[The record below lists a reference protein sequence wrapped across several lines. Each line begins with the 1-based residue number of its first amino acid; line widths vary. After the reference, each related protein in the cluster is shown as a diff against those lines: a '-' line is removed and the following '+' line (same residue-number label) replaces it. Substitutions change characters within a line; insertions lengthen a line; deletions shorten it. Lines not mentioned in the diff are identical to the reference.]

1 MLNYNW
7 TVTLTQHVNTY
18 PRLEKKQKINVNYV
32 PRCVKKNVGALS
44 TYFMPVWQF

>member
-7 TVTLTQHVNTY
+7 TVPLTQHVNTY
-18 PRLEKKQKINVNYV
+18 PRLEKKQQKINVNYV
-32 PRCVKKNVGALS
+32 PRCVKKNGALS